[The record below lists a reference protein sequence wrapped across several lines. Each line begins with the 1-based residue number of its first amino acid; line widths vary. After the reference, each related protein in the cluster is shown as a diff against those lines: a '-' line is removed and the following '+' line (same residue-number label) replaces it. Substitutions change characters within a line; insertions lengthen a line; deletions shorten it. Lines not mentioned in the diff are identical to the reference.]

1 MFAAGQNVSRRWLS
15 WRKQLKRKPRTTKH
29 RSRKSGRGMPLPWKS
44 SLNNLNR
51 PKGWA
56 EMNYRNALFCFW
68 VLHKN
73 VTVLGPSAHICRA
86 ELSLFVHDDCHNW
99 TKCVSCECIEAPGF
113 GVCESL
119 DWSWEEIHLE
129 VKSCGSYQ
137 QPTCLFGEKQFT
149 ACVMSRVL
157 PNMDTVAS
165 ALRNKELWVQVLW
178 SASSHSSSALVLGT
192 PVPAMCAASGPS
204 VQLLPSVVTTSR
216 AGRSRHSFVITQR

>member
-113 GVCESL
+113 GVCE
-119 DWSWEEIHLE
+119 
-129 VKSCGSYQ
+129 K
-137 QPTCLFGEKQFT
+137 P
-149 ACVMSRVL
+149 R
-157 PNMDTVAS
+157 
-165 ALRNKELWVQVLW
+165 
-178 SASSHSSSALVLGT
+178 LVLGRNT
-192 PVPAMCAASGPS
+192 PRGQIMWELSAAHMLIWWKAVHS
-204 VQLLPSVVTTSR
+204 VRDEQSASKYGHCSISTEK
-216 AGRSRHSFVITQR
+216 